1 MTCAEIMSRNPSYCT
16 AGDPAVRAAE
26 LMKREDIGSVPV
38 VASSTDPRVVGI
50 VTDRD
55 LTLRLVAERKHPETT
70 AVSEIMT
77 RNPATCHERD
87 DVREAM
93 ETMSRQQVRRIP
105 IVDEQDQL
113 CGIVAQADIARH
125 LDERETGEVLED
137 ISQPGRNAISRG
149 FYKTR
154 DSMQKADYGAN
165 WLVAA
170 GIGAAVGAGL
180 MAALGQRRFSSSRAG
195 ASAHSPANNAW

>member
-1 MTCAEIMSRNPSYCT
+1 MTCADIMSRNPSCCT
-16 AGDPAVRAAE
+16 PSDPAIRAAE
-26 LMKREDIGSVPV
+26 LMKREDVGSVPV
-38 VASSTDPRVVGI
+38 VVSNTDRHVIGI

-55 LTLRLVAERKHPETT
+55 VTLRLVAERKHPETT
-70 AVSEIMT
+70 SVSEIMT

-87 DVREAM
+87 DVHEAVD
-93 ETMSRQQVRRIP
+93 TMSRQQVRRIP
-105 IVDEQDQL
+105 IVDEQGQL
-113 CGIVAQADIARH
+113 CGILAQADVARH

-137 ISQPGRNAISRG
+137 ISHPGHGAISRA

-154 DSMQKADYGAN
+154 DSIQKTDYGAN

-180 MAALGQRRFSSSRAG
+180 MAALGQRRFRSPRVNED
-195 ASAHSPANNAW
+195 ASTTGW